1 MIFSQSSKYIFFF
14 RAASVPRP
22 CYSTLTPKLEKKS
35 QNSSIL
41 QKSSMKKDFLFS
53 FSNISCAPNHP
64 RNTWCLSIK
73 RSSGKWQQIIIRSR
87 NLTSHKFDSQSQQ
100 FYFLLFYKRGKCLC
114 LWSLS
119 DYSLFS
125 KWICLCLFTGPR
137 CPLGSVYGSR
147 PLYLSRSRTFL
158 KPCEGCQYCQCC
170 EDLHHMYIMP
180 NPTVLK
186 KQMFLFG
193 FQTKY
198 R

>member
-1 MIFSQSSKYIFFF
+1 
-14 RAASVPRP
+14 
-22 CYSTLTPKLEKKS
+22 
-35 QNSSIL
+35 
-41 QKSSMKKDFLFS
+41 MKKDFLFS

-100 FYFLLFYKRGKCLC
+100 FYFLLFYKRGKCLF

-180 NPTVLK
+180 KPTVLK

-193 FQTKY
+193 SQTKY
-198 R
+198 RWSQKIINPESQLSSPSHWQLGLPAEGGP